1 MTNLFSNAGHRALLE
16 FVRPDML
23 CLFDFDGTLAPL
35 VAEPTAATLPHA
47 VQQRLHRLQQH
58 AKVGIVTG
66 RSLADI
72 GPRLEFTPDYL
83 IGNHGIEG
91 LPGWQHRANEF
102 DTICSNWHTAL
113 AADLLH
119 MDPGIQLE
127 DKRYSL
133 SLHYRH
139 AQDQA
144 QSTQAL
150 LQSFE
155 KLTPAPRVVPG
166 KYVFS
171 LLPPHAVHKGLAV
184 TRLIAQTGASRSLY
198 VGDDVTDEDVFSLQR
213 EDLLSVRIGN
223 DAQSAAAFF
232 ITDRQ
237 LMVNLL
243 DQLLSYLSTGLG
255 RLSGT
260 HQTG

>member
-1 MTNLFSNAGHRALLE
+1 MTNLFSNAGHRALLA
-16 FVRPDML
+16 FAKPGML

-35 VAEPTAATLPHA
+35 VADPTAATLPHA

-58 AKVGIVTG
+58 TKVGIVTG

-72 GPRLEFTPDYL
+72 GPRLEFKPDYL

-91 LPGWQHRANEF
+91 LPGWQHRAAEF
-102 DTICSNWHTAL
+102 DTICSNWHTSL
-113 AADLLH
+113 AAELRN
-119 MDPGIQLE
+119 MDTGIQLE

-139 AQDQA
+139 VQDHAETKQ
-144 QSTQAL
+144 TL
-150 LQSFE
+150 LQLFE
-155 KLTPAPRVVPG
+155 KLSPAPRVVPG

-171 LLPPHAVHKGLAV
+171 LLPPHAVHKGHAV

-213 EDLLSVRIGN
+213 EDLLTVRVGH

-232 ITDRQ
+232 IADRQ
-237 LMVNLL
+237 LIVNLL

-255 RLSGT
+255 RLSGS